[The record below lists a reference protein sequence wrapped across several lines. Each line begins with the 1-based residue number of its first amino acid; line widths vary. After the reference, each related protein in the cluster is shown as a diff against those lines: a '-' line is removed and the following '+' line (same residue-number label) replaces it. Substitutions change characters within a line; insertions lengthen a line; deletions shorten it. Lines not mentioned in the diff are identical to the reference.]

1 MTKGIIFAI
10 LKLEKNKEGK
20 MINYIKFALITL
32 LVLFAFACH
41 KQKPK
46 SKPTIVTTIYPYELM
61 VRQIVQDKAD
71 VYCLIPPNSSPHT
84 YSPLPEDIVLI
95 DKADLIFANG
105 LGAEPQFEKVFKP
118 LGDKVVEASSF
129 IPKAIL
135 EYELRTNQKFSF
147 NIKDEH
153 AHELNPHI
161 WLHPENLIDMARGFT
176 SHIST
181 IMPEHRKFFEHNLEE
196 LVNDITNA
204 DRNIIKEREKLNS
217 IKIISFHDAFYYFD
231 LRYHIQSFGLIQ
243 KSPGQEP
250 TAQDLEKIAQTIVAD
265 HIELLV
271 TEPQLNPKAV
281 QILAKNFNL
290 PIISLDPLGQS
301 IDAHKVSDLLT
312 LNWDIIYN
320 GLK

>member
-1 MTKGIIFAI
+1 
-10 LKLEKNKEGK
+10 
-20 MINYIKFALITL
+20 
-32 LVLFAFACH
+32 
-41 KQKPK
+41 
-46 SKPTIVTTIYPYELM
+46 
-61 VRQIVQDKAD
+61 
-71 VYCLIPPNSSPHT
+71 
-84 YSPLPEDIVLI
+84 
-95 DKADLIFANG
+95 
-105 LGAEPQFEKVFKP
+105 
-118 LGDKVVEASSF
+118 
-129 IPKAIL
+129 
-135 EYELRTNQKFSF
+135 
-147 NIKDEH
+147 
-153 AHELNPHI
+153 
-161 WLHPENLIDMARGFT
+161 
-176 SHIST
+176 
-181 IMPEHRKFFEHNLEE
+181 
-196 LVNDITNA
+196 NDITNA

>member
-1 MTKGIIFAI
+1 MIKHFKIASII
-10 LKLEKNKEGK
+10 L
-20 MINYIKFALITL
+20 LIIS
-32 LVLFAFACH
+32 VFACQ
-41 KQKPK
+41 KQIPK

-61 VRQIVQDKAD
+61 IRQIVQDKVD

-84 YSPLPEDIVLI
+84 YSPLPEDIVI
-95 DKADLIFANG
+95 INSADLIFANG

-147 NIKDEH
+147 NIKDEN

-161 WLHPENLIDMARGFT
+161 WLHPENLIDIARGIT
-176 SHIST
+176 SRIST

-196 LVNDITNA
+196 LISDVTKA
-204 DRNIIKEREKLNS
+204 DRNIIKEREKLDS

-231 LRYHIQSFGLIQ
+231 LRYYIQSFGLIQ

-250 TAQDLEKIAQTIVAD
+250 TAQDLEKIAQTIISD
-265 HIELLV
+265 HIELMV

-281 QILAKNFNL
+281 QVLANNFNL
-290 PIISLDPLGQS
+290 PIISLDPIGQS
-301 IDAHKVSDLLT
+301 INAHKVSDLLT